1 MKSKSYATG
10 QLPYSFQKNKIRS
23 SSLRI
28 MELSARNKIKGK
40 ITEIRQGNVM
50 AKISIEIAGGT
61 IMSSVITIDSVE
73 ELKLKVGDE
82 VYAIVKSTE
91 VMIGK

>member
-1 MKSKSYATG
+1 
-10 QLPYSFQKNKIRS
+10 
-23 SSLRI
+23 

-40 ITEIRQGNVM
+40 IKEIKIGSVM
-50 AKISIEIAGGT
+50 AKVSIEIAGGT
-61 IMSSVITIDSVE
+61 IVNSVITIDSVE
-73 ELKLKVGDE
+73 DMKLKAGDE

>member
-1 MKSKSYATG
+1 
-10 QLPYSFQKNKIRS
+10 
-23 SSLRI
+23 

-40 ITEIRQGNVM
+40 IKGIKLGSVM
-50 AKISIEIAGGT
+50 AKITLEIGDGT
-61 IMSSVITIDSVE
+61 IINSVITVDSAE
-73 ELKLKVGDE
+73 DLKLKVGDE